1 MAFRNMLDQ
10 GRVAILG
17 AVFALGICGPA
28 GAETLSGGLA
38 GISEC
43 ARLVKAEESQ
53 ETLKKRKAA
62 LLIDLKRKG
71 KELGAIAKAA
81 ADAPERRA
89 KLKREIDAIGGEVA
103 ELIFKA
109 DCFRKRR
116 PVIAYRRAP
125 ATRSADAADKS
136 NEAVARKKLVE
147 IPVYYATNRNRTG
160 KTGAASFYGTKH
172 ASDLEYG
179 RLTVSVPPSHVL
191 GELELPSLWK
201 LEFSNDPAK
210 HFAITDMKAF
220 SASEAAEALR
230 TAISSAKSNSLFVFV
245 HGYNTT
251 FTDAALRTAQL
262 ANDLKFPGTAM
273 FYSWPSAG
281 SARAYARDRETAEL
295 ARLVLDKLLDDVA
308 KLPVG
313 EVYILAHSMGNI
325 VVTDALMKRVAAG
338 KNMSRIREIVLAA
351 PDLNA
356 ETFRSEIAPALAKM
370 SKTRKTIYASSNDAA
385 LKASAHINGYSRVG
399 DTSSGVVIYP
409 GFDTIDASSTS
420 SIRREWGHSYVFDS
434 TPVIADVLDVVLG
447 HKPIQDRG
455 LQQTGASPDIYWRLR

>member
-1 MAFRNMLDQ
+1 MALRKLFDL
-10 GRVAILG
+10 GPVPILC
-17 AVFALGICGPA
+17 AVFVLGVCGPA
-28 GAETLSGGLA
+28 GAQTPSGSLA
-38 GISEC
+38 GVSEC
-43 ARLVKAEESQ
+43 SRLVKAGESQ

-62 LLIDLKRKG
+62 LLLDLKRKR
-71 KELGAIAKAA
+71 KELGVIGKAA
-81 ADAPERRA
+81 AERRA
-89 KLKREIDAIGGEVA
+89 KLKREIEAIGGEVA
-103 ELIFKA
+103 ELILKA

-125 ATRSADAADKS
+125 ETRAADAAEKS
-136 NEAVARKKLVE
+136 KEAAARKKLVE
-147 IPVYYATNRNRTG
+147 IPVYYATNRDRTG
-160 KTGAASFYGTKH
+160 KTGAANFYGTRH
-172 ASDLEYG
+172 TSDLEYG
-179 RLTVSVPPSHVL
+179 RLTVSVPPSHIL

-201 LEFSNDPAK
+201 LEFSNNPAK
-210 HFAITDMKAF
+210 HFAITDMKTY
-220 SASEAAEALR
+220 SASEAAAALQ
-230 TAISSAKSNSLFVFV
+230 TAISSAKSKSLFVFV

-308 KLPVG
+308 KLPVS

-325 VVTDALMKRVAAG
+325 VVTDALMKRVTAG
-338 KNMSRIREIVLAA
+338 KNMSRIKEILLAA

-370 SKTRKTIYASSNDAA
+370 TKTRKTIYASSNDAA

-399 DTSSGVVIYP
+399 DTSGGVVIYP
-409 GFDTIDASSTS
+409 GFDTIDASNAS
-420 SIRREWGHSYVFDS
+420 SMQREWGHSYVFDS
-434 TPVIADVLDVVLG
+434 TPVITDVLDVVLA
-447 HKPIQDRG
+447 HKSLGERQ
-455 LQQTGASPDIYWRLR
+455 LQQQGASPNIYWRLQ